1 MCQSRMDNPEKLV
14 QFDAQY
20 TGRRQTKQKQQTQET
35 KKMSNTD
42 STKNTTQ
49 KTKKMSNTDSTK
61 NRR

>member
-20 TGRRQTKQKQQTQET
+20 TERRQTKQKQQTQET

-42 STKNTTQ
+42 STKN
-49 KTKKMSNTDSTK
+49 
-61 NRR
+61 RR